1 MKLSAPVA
9 TLITSFLVTVS
20 IVFPPTPASAEPP
33 CYSVSGTELTNDE
46 RVAGEPCTGAV
57 VIDGSVTSIAVDAF
71 HDNTGI
77 TSVVIPS
84 TVTSIGNYAFNG
96 NTALT
101 SVTLNNGL
109 LTIGNNAFDAFGGEP
124 ILSSIE
130 IPSTVTSIGRYA
142 FRHNTALTRVTLNN
156 GLLTIGDNAF
166 DGNTRLRSIN
176 IPSSVTSIGRY
187 TFQDNTALTSV
198 TLNSGLLTIGDH
210 AFEDNIRLR
219 SINIPSTVTSIGRYT
234 FNGSTALTSVTLN
247 SGLLTIGD
255 HAFQNTSLTSAV
267 IPSTVTSLGRY
278 TFNGS
283 TTLQSVGIGPNVTTI
298 EEYAF
303 QDTGLTSV
311 IIPSSVISIETNA
324 FRGNTE
330 LTSVG
335 LGANVVTIGDNSF
348 KNAIALTCLRASG
361 AVPTTLA
368 SNAFYNTPLLN
379 TVFYTTGTSGW
390 DSPFAGLTTT
400 AQTLTPGSGTQ
411 WGGTEVTLTS
421 CGLNTVSR
429 VLIGGVSASFSV
441 TSDGSL
447 TAVTPIGSPG
457 VVDVEIEDSVG
468 SRQKV
473 ATYTFVSAPAPTP
486 PAPPAPSVEP
496 TALPVVTPSAPIAPV
511 VVEQTMP
518 ALGNPIEPTRVA
530 PGVLLVSEAQAQ
542 ATAPRVMRNAPAETI
557 RDAPVVQSQTGSATA
572 LVTPGLT
579 RGVIYQVRI
588 KVQGEYQ
595 DLGFTQAAADGD
607 AALPVFRLSRS
618 GSYTIVITNPI
629 DGSVQY
635 IKMRVNKRR

>member
-109 LTIGNNAFDAFGGEP
+109 LTIGNNAFDGNSSLNSIEIPSTVTSIGNYAFNGNTALTSVTLNNGLLTIGNNAFDAFGGEP
-124 ILSSIE
+124 TLSSIE

-176 IPSSVTSIGRY
+176 IPSS
-187 TFQDNTALTSV
+187 
-198 TLNSGLLTIGDH
+198 
-210 AFEDNIRLR
+210 
-219 SINIPSTVTSIGRYT
+219 VTSIGRYT